1 MNNDTYH
8 HMVDLLTTRGYNAL
22 ARRGIIALARKGLP
36 AYPTL
41 EQVEHH
47 LQRAA
52 EEWERTEGGD

>member
-8 HMVDLLTTRGYNAL
+8 HMVDLLLTRGYNAL